1 MCVCYAMAAMD
12 IAAIDEMHA
21 MAVLDTM
28 HVLNVLNVMYVMCIV
43 MYSIYYIDVCS
54 CHSNQCICFA
64 CSVCLYVTCVM
75 YKMYVENVCIKSMF
89 AMYVMYVKHD

>member
-1 MCVCYAMAAMD
+1 MMCNVMEGNVMHVCVCYAMAAMD

-28 HVLNVLNVMYVMCIV
+28 HVLNVLNVLNVMYVMCIV

-54 CHSNQCICFA
+54 CHSN
-64 CSVCLYVTCVM
+64 
-75 YKMYVENVCIKSMF
+75 
-89 AMYVMYVKHD
+89 